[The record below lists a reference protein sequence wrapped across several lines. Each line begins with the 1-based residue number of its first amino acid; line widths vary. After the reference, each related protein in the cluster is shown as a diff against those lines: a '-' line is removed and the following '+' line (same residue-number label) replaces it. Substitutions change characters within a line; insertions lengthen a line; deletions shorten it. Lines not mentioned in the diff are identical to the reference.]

1 MAIVA
6 THYTNLTWKNWKKL
20 SDYNPKSL
28 LTKGAFLVYH
38 ENMDAENWWLKQH
51 TPREVYEDENEL
63 TEEQKREIAEMHW
76 ELENGR

>member
-1 MAIVA
+1 M
-6 THYTNLTWKNWKKL
+6 
-20 SDYNPKSL
+20 
-28 LTKGAFLVYH
+28 TKGAFLVYH

-51 TPREVYEDENEL
+51 TPREVYEDDNEL